1 MLLPYLF
8 DATLNFSSS
17 PFGLELPSSVVFFT
31 QPGVCSSSKAR
42 CRLPSPKLSNFHQL
56 PLPFRTF
63 ILPDRSAQSAAGSEK
78 LAFVSGPFSLRSPQA
93 LINFVNYPLTDHRFR
108 FATVYQLSPR
118 SNFQSASDSS
128 PRPGRNE
135 NSDFDFPL
143 HLLLN
148 RRRAFRLL
156 AVTAS
161 STEAVDAI
169 SALHRSLH
177 LLPGFRSGA
186 QFPRRFRSR
195 SRPRTESPT
204 SIECFHSSQAGD
216 VTSSFLQL
224 SRLRPKPPTRL
235 LNSAGC
241 CLSR

>member
-42 CRLPSPKLSNFHQL
+42 CRLPSPKLSNVHQL

-108 FATVYQLSPR
+108 FATVYQAYCSLNLLEPCPCCPETLCESTMKCR
-118 SNFQSASDSS
+118 LQSVFQS
-128 PRPGRNE
+128 
-135 NSDFDFPL
+135 FYFML
-143 HLLLN
+143 
-148 RRRAFRLL
+148 
-156 AVTAS
+156 
-161 STEAVDAI
+161 I
-169 SALHRSLH
+169 
-177 LLPGFRSGA
+177 
-186 QFPRRFRSR
+186 Q
-195 SRPRTESPT
+195 
-204 SIECFHSSQAGD
+204 
-216 VTSSFLQL
+216 
-224 SRLRPKPPTRL
+224 
-235 LNSAGC
+235 
-241 CLSR
+241 